1 MCFSQ
6 SLFKQATQ
14 PVPKVVNVF
23 AAHEMHLKKLHRA
36 RRNSINNHND
46 KQLNAALYELGIA
59 HRENKHSIDSAVY
72 YFRQSLRLA
81 TSRKDHDK
89 MGFSHYQIGD
99 IYFNSGNFDSTI
111 FYYLKT
117 QTDFKHINPYMYA
130 HSYSYIGDLYFTF
143 EAYKSALNY
152 YRKSLALKQ
161 RISAKEANIPF
172 AYWCIAE
179 AHYSLSNQDS
189 ALYYYRLSSSVA
201 TTTRNIPYYGNE
213 GIAQIKINQHQY
225 DSALIYLKPIPKWYF
240 EANVPKW
247 IADMGLLYME
257 VYAHKKDGRN
267 FNYWREITR
276 KNAFSTFLPEQRRKY
291 YKCVSGYFYQL
302 HRVDSAY
309 HYLKLENQE
318 WNTITRLKARSNIDA
333 LIEAYNSLKQRSEL
347 LYLNSALKENQLD
360 KRAINLE
367 NERLSY
373 QNNLFSILVTAA
385 IVVLLLLLAIIG
397 LIYRQKQK
405 TKQKTVLLQQANRD
419 ITEKMKQLNEKEF
432 RIREMQMASE
442 HLFAILDEQLRI
454 KECNDSFVQTM
465 PYPVS
470 VNSSF
475 ELTLGTN
482 HFPGL
487 NDLIRS
493 AQPYESK
500 TFRCRWDDD
509 QFLAIDFSIINLTE
523 DLTVKGYVLE
533 GKNVTEQL
541 ASQVMETNLLIHEL
555 NEKEQQIF
563 QVNKEAAL
571 SNLQLDLSRQT
582 LHELSIKLE
591 NNLPKEAR
599 MQELRNLVQQG
610 IQSDKY
616 WDNFMRHFDIAHQQF
631 FKKLK
636 HHHPDLT
643 INEEK
648 HCAFLK
654 IKLSNKEVSVIL
666 GVAPDTVKKARQ
678 RLKKK
683 LHLQIADSL
692 KHYIESF

>member
-1 MCFSQ
+1 M
-6 SLFKQATQ
+6 
-14 PVPKVVNVF
+14 
-23 AAHEMHLKKLHRA
+23 
-36 RRNSINNHND
+36 
-46 KQLNAALYELGIA
+46 
-59 HRENKHSIDSAVY
+59 
-72 YFRQSLRLA
+72 
-81 TSRKDHDK
+81 
-89 MGFSHYQIGD
+89 
-99 IYFNSGNFDSTI
+99 
-111 FYYLKT
+111 
-117 QTDFKHINPYMYA
+117 
-130 HSYSYIGDLYFTF
+130 
-143 EAYKSALNY
+143 
-152 YRKSLALKQ
+152 
-161 RISAKEANIPF
+161 
-172 AYWCIAE
+172 
-179 AHYSLSNQDS
+179 
-189 ALYYYRLSSSVA
+189 
-201 TTTRNIPYYGNE
+201 
-213 GIAQIKINQHQY
+213 
-225 DSALIYLKPIPKWYF
+225 
-240 EANVPKW
+240 
-247 IADMGLLYME
+247 
-257 VYAHKKDGRN
+257 
-267 FNYWREITR
+267 
-276 KNAFSTFLPEQRRKY
+276 
-291 YKCVSGYFYQL
+291 
-302 HRVDSAY
+302 
-309 HYLKLENQE
+309 
-318 WNTITRLKARSNIDA
+318 
-333 LIEAYNSLKQRSEL
+333 
-347 LYLNSALKENQLD
+347 
-360 KRAINLE
+360 KR
-367 NERLSY
+367 
-373 QNNLFSILVTAA
+373 
-385 IVVLLLLLAIIG
+385 
-397 LIYRQKQK
+397 
-405 TKQKTVLLQQANRD
+405 
-419 ITEKMKQLNEKEF
+419 LNEKEF

-442 HLFAILDEQLRI
+442 NLFAILDEQLRI

-487 NDLIRS
+487 NYLIRS

-582 LHELSIKLE
+582 L
-591 NNLPKEAR
+591 
-599 MQELRNLVQQG
+599 QELRNLVQQG